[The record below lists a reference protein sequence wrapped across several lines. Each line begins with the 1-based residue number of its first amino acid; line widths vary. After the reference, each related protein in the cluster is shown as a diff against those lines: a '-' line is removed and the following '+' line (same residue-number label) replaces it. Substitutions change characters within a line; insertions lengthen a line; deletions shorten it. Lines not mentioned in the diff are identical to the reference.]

1 MEAVLYTR
9 VGDDFRRRSRCSRPR
24 SLPCAR
30 PSRRRNSFSDAPA
43 VRDAA
48 QEWLADPQRAKPVLL
63 DVREPWEFETCRI
76 AGSLSMPM
84 RGIPARYHELK
95 RDAEIVMV
103 CHHGA
108 RSFQA
113 GMFLEQ
119 MGFTGIINL
128 HGGVAAWARDVD
140 PAMPTY

>member
-1 MEAVLYTR
+1 MQHIR
-9 VGDDFRRRSRCSRPR
+9 
-24 SLPCAR
+24 AR
-30 PSRRRNSFSDAPA
+30 ELAD
-43 VRDAA
+43 
-48 QEWLADPQRAKPVLL
+48 WLADENRQNPVLL

-84 RGIPARYHELK
+84 RGIPARYQELK
-95 RDAEIVMV
+95 RDAEIVMI

-113 GMFLEQ
+113 GMFLER

-128 HGGVAAWARDVD
+128 HGGVAAWAHDVD
-140 PAMPTY
+140 PTMPTY

>member
-1 MEAVLYTR
+1 MR
-9 VGDDFRRRSRCSRPR
+9 QIR
-24 SLPCAR
+24 AR
-30 PSRRRNSFSDAPA
+30 
-43 VRDAA
+43 
-48 QEWLADPQRAKPVLL
+48 QLADWLSDDSRGKPVLL

-76 AGSLSMPM
+76 AGSVSMPM
-84 RGIPARYHELK
+84 RGIPARYRELK

-119 MGFTGIINL
+119 MGFTGIVNL

-140 PAMPTY
+140 PTMPTY

>member
-1 MEAVLYTR
+1 MRQL
-9 VGDDFRRRSRCSRPR
+9 S
-24 SLPCAR
+24 
-30 PSRRRNSFSDAPA
+30 APQL
-43 VRDAA
+43 RD
-48 QEWLADPQRAKPVLL
+48 WLADAGRTKPLLL

-95 RDAEIVMV
+95 RDEDIVMV

-119 MGFTGIINL
+119 MGFSSITNL
-128 HGGVAAWARDVD
+128 QGGVAAWARDVD

>member
-1 MEAVLYTR
+1 MRQLSASQLK
-9 VGDDFRRRSRCSRPR
+9 
-24 SLPCAR
+24 
-30 PSRRRNSFSDAPA
+30 
-43 VRDAA
+43 
-48 QEWLADPQRAKPVLL
+48 EWLADAQRSKPVLL

-76 AGSLSMPM
+76 AGSISMPM
-84 RGIPARYHELK
+84 RGIPARYHELG
-95 RDAEIVMV
+95 RDQDIVMV

-119 MGFTGIINL
+119 MGFGGIVNL

-140 PAMPTY
+140 PTMPTY

>member
-1 MEAVLYTR
+1 MRQLSASQLKDWLGDETR
-9 VGDDFRRRSRCSRPR
+9 TR
-24 SLPCAR
+24 
-30 PSRRRNSFSDAPA
+30 
-43 VRDAA
+43 
-48 QEWLADPQRAKPVLL
+48 PVLL

-76 AGSLSMPM
+76 AGSLSIPM

-95 RDAEIVMV
+95 RDEDIVMV

-119 MGFTGIINL
+119 MGFASIINL
-128 HGGVAAWARDVD
+128 QGGVAAWARDVD

>member
-1 MEAVLYTR
+1 MRQL
-9 VGDDFRRRSRCSRPR
+9 S
-24 SLPCAR
+24 
-30 PSRRRNSFSDAPA
+30 
-43 VRDAA
+43 AA
-48 QEWLADPQRAKPVLL
+48 QLKEWLNDPQRSKPVLL

-76 AGSLSMPM
+76 AGSISMPM
-84 RGIPARYHELK
+84 RGIPARYRELGP
-95 RDAEIVMV
+95 DQDIVMI

-119 MGFTGIINL
+119 MGFGGIINL
-128 HGGVAAWARDVD
+128 QGGVAAWARDVD

>member
-1 MEAVLYTR
+1 MRQL
-9 VGDDFRRRSRCSRPR
+9 S
-24 SLPCAR
+24 
-30 PSRRRNSFSDAPA
+30 APQL
-43 VRDAA
+43 RD
-48 QEWLADPQRAKPVLL
+48 WLADAGRTKPLLL

-95 RDAEIVMV
+95 RDEEIVMV

-119 MGFTGIINL
+119 MGFSSITNL
-128 HGGVAAWARDVD
+128 QGGVAAWARDVD

>member
-1 MEAVLYTR
+1 MRQLTASQLNDWLTDEKRTR
-9 VGDDFRRRSRCSRPR
+9 P
-24 SLPCAR
+24 L
-30 PSRRRNSFSDAPA
+30 
-43 VRDAA
+43 
-48 QEWLADPQRAKPVLL
+48 LL

-84 RGIPARYHELK
+84 RGIPARYHELA
-95 RDAEIVMV
+95 RDTDIVMV

-119 MGFTGIINL
+119 MGFSSIINL
-128 HGGVAAWARDVD
+128 QGGVAAWAREVD

>member
-1 MEAVLYTR
+1 MRQLSAFQL
-9 VGDDFRRRSRCSRPR
+9 
-24 SLPCAR
+24 
-30 PSRRRNSFSDAPA
+30 
-43 VRDAA
+43 RD
-48 QEWLADPQRAKPVLL
+48 WLADAGRTKPLLL

-84 RGIPARYHELK
+84 RGIPARYHELG
-95 RDAEIVMV
+95 RDQDIVMV

-119 MGFTGIINL
+119 MGFCSIINL
-128 HGGVAAWARDVD
+128 QGGVAAWARDVD